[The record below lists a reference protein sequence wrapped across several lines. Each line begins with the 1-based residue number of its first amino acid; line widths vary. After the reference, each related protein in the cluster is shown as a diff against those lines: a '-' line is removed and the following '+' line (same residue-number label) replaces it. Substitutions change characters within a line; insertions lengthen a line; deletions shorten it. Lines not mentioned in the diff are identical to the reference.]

1 MRHLLHFSTLTLV
14 PAFAALA
21 AGDPSSGEA
30 RPKIE
35 RIALF
40 KNGLGYATAVATF
53 PDKVT
58 NVKIGHL
65 PVPSYG
71 TFWVGYPK
79 NVKVRRLITSME
91 TTDEIGVASGVDE
104 LLRLNPGR
112 QVLLHTSAGPTG
124 ERATI
129 LGTIQPSPIPPTT
142 EPPNPYFMD
151 FRRSPER
158 PYYAGYPQPAPPAA
172 VLIATD
178 NDIVALNPGN
188 ILRADFRGGGP
199 INMPTNH
206 QKRPAIRM
214 ELEEPAG
221 GSKFSV
227 SYLARGITWVPSY
240 RIDLSDEKTAQ
251 FSAEAQII
259 NEMTDIET
267 AQIDLVTGFPN
278 IQFPDVPNPVA
289 MSQPLADFL
298 RSLST
303 GRAEGGER
311 NRYLGQQQA
320 VLLNNMEFD
329 SAPLPSY
336 SAAAQGQTAED
347 LFLYPLPKL
356 SIKSGETV
364 TIPLFTSEMP
374 YRHLYTWKIPDQLDG
389 ENPRQRPEGKTAE
402 EIWHVCRLVNA
413 AKMPLTTAVAE
424 FVKGGQFVG
433 QDTCFYTAVG
443 AETSIRINRAMNV
456 HAEEAEVEVERKRN
470 AANFYGYGYDLVK
483 LTGELKIRN
492 RIEKSID
499 LEISKELSGEV
510 LAKSHDAKDVQTA
523 RGLKQ
528 VNPKHSLTWLTTV
541 NSGEE
546 VKITYSYQLYI
557 RP

>member
-1 MRHLLHFSTLTLV
+1 MRYILHFLTLTLV
-14 PAFAALA
+14 TTLA
-21 AGDPSSGEA
+21 AVAAEAPSSGEA
-30 RPKIE
+30 KPKIE

-40 KNGLGYATAVATF
+40 KNGLGYATAVAAI
-53 PDKVT
+53 PENVT
-58 NVKIGHL
+58 TIKIGQL

-79 NVKVRRLITSME
+79 NVKVRRLITAME
-91 TTDEIGVASGVDE
+91 TSEEIGVASGVDE

-124 ERATI
+124 EQATI
-129 LGTIQPSPIPPTT
+129 LGTIQPSPIPAIT
-142 EPPNPYFMD
+142 EPPGPYFMD
-151 FRRSPER
+151 YRRAPER
-158 PYYAGYPQPAPPAA
+158 PYYSGYSQPPQPAA
-172 VLIATD
+172 LLLATERE
-178 NDIVALNPGN
+178 IIALNPGS
-188 ILRADFRGGGP
+188 ILRADFQGGGP
-199 INMPTNH
+199 INMPTNR
-206 QKRPAIRM
+206 QKRPSIRM
-214 ELEEPAG
+214 ELEQPASA
-221 GSKFSV
+221 SKFSV

-259 NEMTDIET
+259 NEMTDIES
-267 AQIDLVTGFPN
+267 AQVDLVTGFPN

-320 VLLNNMEFD
+320 VMLNNYEAD

-347 LFLYPLPKL
+347 LFLYPLPKF
-356 SIKSGETV
+356 SIKNGETA
-364 TIPLFTSEMP
+364 TIPLFTAEMP

-389 ENPRQRPEGKTAE
+389 ENPRQRPEGKIAE
-402 EIWHVCRLVNA
+402 EVWHVCRLVNA

-424 FVKGGQFVG
+424 FVKDGQFVG

-443 AETSIRINRAMNV
+443 AEASIRINRAMNV

-470 AANFYGYGYDLVK
+470 AANFYGYGYDQVK

-492 RIEKSID
+492 RIDKSID

-510 LAKSHDAKDVQTA
+510 LDKSQAAKDVQTA

-541 NSGEE
+541 KSGEE
-546 VKITYSYQLYI
+546 VRITYSYQLYV